1 MARAIWN
8 GSISFG
14 LVNIPVKLY
23 TAVSKKSVS
32 FHQLDDRTGAR
43 VRMQRVSAADGSE
56 VPYEHIVKG
65 YELAPDQYVVLDPA
79 ELDVLD
85 PEATHTIDIEEFID
99 LADIDPVYFDTPYYV
114 APVKTAEKPYALLV
128 RAMEQEGKVA
138 VARFVLRTKQYLAAL
153 RPKDGALVL
162 STMVYADEVEPMDG
176 VSELRDVAAIEPSEK
191 ELAMA
196 AQLVVSLSA
205 DFDPSRYQDTYREQV
220 LDLIE
225 RKAAGEE
232 IVAAPAAAPTETGVV
247 DLVAA
252 LEASVAA
259 ARAAR
264 AAEPGDEAKA
274 G

>member
-23 TAVSKKSVS
+23 TAVSKKTVS
-32 FHQLDDRTGAR
+32 FHQLDARTGAR
-43 VRMQRVSAADGSE
+43 VRMQRVSSLDGAE
-56 VPYEHIVKG
+56 VPYEQIVKG
-65 YELAPDQYVVLDPA
+65 YELAPDQYVVVSPE

-85 PEATHTIDIEEFID
+85 PEATHTIDIEAFVD

-114 APVKTAEKPYALLV
+114 APNKAAEKPYALLV
-128 RAMEQEGKVA
+128 RAMEEQGKVA
-138 VARFVLRTKQYLAAL
+138 IARFVLRTKQYLAAL
-153 RPKDGALVL
+153 RAKDGALVL
-162 STMVYADEVEPMDG
+162 STMVYADEVEGVDG
-176 VSELRDVAAIEPSEK
+176 VPELRDLGGAEPTER
-191 ELAMA
+191 ELTMA
-196 AQLVVSLSA
+196 RQLIDSLSA
-205 DFDPSRYQDTYREQV
+205 AFTPEEFRDTYREQV

-232 IVAAPAAAPTETGVV
+232 IVAAPAQADDGGSVV

-264 AAEPGDEAKA
+264 AEA